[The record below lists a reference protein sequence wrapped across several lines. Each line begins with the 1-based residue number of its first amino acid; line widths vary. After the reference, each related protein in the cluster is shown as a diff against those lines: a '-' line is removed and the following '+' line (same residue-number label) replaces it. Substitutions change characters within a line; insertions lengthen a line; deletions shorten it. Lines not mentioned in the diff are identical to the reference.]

1 MSTLFYVIV
10 AVFIFGVLIAVHEL
24 GHFLAARACGVRV
37 LEYAIGMG
45 PAIVSRVSKRG
56 TKISWRCLPVGG
68 YCAMEGEDSDSD
80 DPHAF
85 SNAARWKRLIILVA
99 GAAMNF
105 LLGFVLIF
113 CCFAGQ
119 DSFLTPEI
127 TGFMTGCPYVGED
140 GFQEGDVF
148 YRVDGRRVWFS
159 GDVATELAR
168 SDSATRDILILR
180 DGEKILLEDYPLV
193 KCDYIDEDTGETVQM
208 YGFYFGVKETGLAAK
223 LKYSWYCALDFVRD
237 VWDGLVS
244 LVTGRVAVSEMSGV
258 VGIVDVIAQTG
269 EASAT
274 ASDAALN
281 IAYLSALIAVNLA
294 VMNMLPFPALDGGR
308 VFFLLVT
315 WLPEKLLGR
324 PINKKYEAI
333 INTAGLMLLLALM
346 VYLIFNDVA
355 RIITR

>member
-1 MSTLFYVIV
+1 MSTLLYILV
-10 AVFIFGVLIAVHEL
+10 AVLIFGVLIAVHEL

-45 PAIVSRVSKRG
+45 PAIVSGVSKRG
-56 TKISWRCLPVGG
+56 TRISWRCLPVGG
-68 YCAMEGEDSDSD
+68 YCALEGEDTASD

-85 SNAARWKRLIILVA
+85 SNAARWKRLLILAA
-99 GAAMNF
+99 GAGMNF
-105 LLGFVLIF
+105 LLGLVLIF

-127 TGFMTGCPYVGED
+127 TGFMDGCPYEGED
-140 GFQEGDVF
+140 AFLPGDIF
-148 YRVDGRRVWFS
+148 YRVDGRRVYFS
-159 GDVATELAR
+159 GDVATELSR
-168 SDSATRDILILR
+168 SDSETRDIVLLR
-180 DGEKILLEDYPLV
+180 DGKKIRLEAYPLV
-193 KCDYIDEDTGETVQM
+193 KCDYTDAETGETVQM
-208 YGFYFGVKETGLAAK
+208 YGFYFGVKESGLGAK

-237 VWDGLVS
+237 VWDGLIS

-274 ASDAALN
+274 AADAALN

-294 VMNMLPFPALDGGR
+294 VMNLLPFPALDGGR
-308 VFFLLVT
+308 IFFLLVT
-315 WLPEKLLGR
+315 WLPERLRGR
-324 PINKKYEAI
+324 PLDKKYEAV